1 MAKIKIKNF
10 GPIREGFTGQ
20 DGWIDIKKVTV
31 FIGNQGSGKSTIA
44 KAISTLIW
52 IEKAINR
59 GDFPAE
65 MTKAEFI
72 DFFEFHKI
80 QNYFR
85 KETLIE
91 YEGDKISFRYGP
103 GEQWPIITLKSNN
116 EYAVPKVMYIP
127 SERNLLSSIEN
138 INSVANLIHGGLLT
152 YAIEYKNAQLADKGS
167 PVHLPVGDA
176 FVLYEPGKNKVL
188 LANLFY
194 SIPLSEASS
203 GYQSLV
209 PLFWVNK
216 YLNGILKLDPSKRRD
231 YLSADQLIQRNAEI
245 AEISFDENL
254 KEEEKKLKIK
264 NIDAKYISTYLWNV
278 VEEPEQNLFPSSQQK
293 VLYNLLETNNSN
305 KKNTLVITT
314 HSPYLINYLTLA
326 VEANKLKS
334 RVNTAELKAKLNEIV
349 PLNSTLNGDD
359 LVVYELEEKNGQ
371 IAKLKTY
378 NGLPTD
384 ENYLNKGLAESNDLF
399 SELLDIEDLC
409 Q

>member
-1 MAKIKIKNF
+1 MSKIRIKNF
-10 GPIREGFTGQ
+10 GPIREGFTEQ

-59 GDFPAE
+59 GDFPAK

-72 DFFEFHKI
+72 DFFRFHKL
-80 QNYFR
+80 QSYFNDG
-85 KETLIE
+85 TVIE
-91 YEGDKISFRYGP
+91 YEGDKISFIYGP
-103 GEQWPIITLKSNN
+103 DEHWPVITLKNNN

-176 FVLYEPGKNKVL
+176 HVLYDPGKNRVL
-188 LANLFY
+188 LSSPNY

-245 AEISFDENL
+245 AEISFNENL

-264 NIDAKYISTYLWNV
+264 KIDAKYISTYLWNV

-359 LVVYELEEKNGQ
+359 LVVYELDEMRGQ

-378 NGLPTD
+378 NGLPSD